1 MKKMPKVLFIDD
13 EPYVLE
19 GLRTMINW
27 AEYGFTVCAQATN
40 GHDGL
45 EALLNHRPELVITDI
60 RIPGMN
66 GLEVVKQARKAGC
79 LSTSFIILSGYSDF
93 SYIQDAMRHGV
104 SAYLLKP
111 LDEEEIQEALTDVCT
126 RLKRQKS
133 ETPPGAPLFG
143 ADLNEEFRR
152 SQPLLLNY
160 NYSHDYF
167 HDYIDG
173 LLEEMK
179 NNRPDGIEERINRL
193 FQSFTRDHYALE
205 IVQACIKNL
214 ELEVIKLILEYGV
227 EMGEVSRRFAAFH
240 QRVACTTGKKLSS
253 ELIAFCRDLAE
264 YMASIEQNN
273 ADGLIDEIKAF
284 TKENYDQNLNLQKLA
299 EQFYINPVY
308 LGQLF
313 KKSTGVRFCDYLHGI
328 RIDKAKKMLRRT
340 NMKVA
345 EIARAIG
352 YRDPDYFVRK
362 FKSITS
368 SSPSAFKNK
377 PFGQKDEQ

>member
-1 MKKMPKVLFIDD
+1 MPKVLFIDD

-27 AEYGFTVCAQATN
+27 VEYGFKVCGQATN

-45 EALLNHRPELVITDI
+45 EALFNYRPELVITDI

-79 LSTSFIILSGYSDF
+79 LSMSFIILSGYDDF
-93 SYIQDAMRHGV
+93 SYIQDAMRYGV

-111 LDEEEIQEALTDVCT
+111 LDEQEIQEALTDVCA
-126 RLKRQKS
+126 RIKRQKC
-133 ETPPGAPLFG
+133 ETPPGALLFG
-143 ADLNEEFRR
+143 ADLNEEVRC
-152 SQPLLLNY
+152 SKHHLLNY
-160 NYSHDYF
+160 DYCHDYF

-173 LLEEMK
+173 LLEEIK
-179 NNRPDGIEERINRL
+179 NNRPDGIEERINLL
-193 FQSFTRDHYALE
+193 FQKFTRDHYAFE

-214 ELEVIKLILEYGV
+214 ELEVIKLILKFDV

-240 QRVACTTGKKLSS
+240 QRVACTTGEGLRA
-253 ELIAFCRDLAE
+253 ELTAFCRDLAK

-313 KKSTGVRFCDYLHGI
+313 KKHTGVRFCDYLHGI
-328 RIDKAKKMLRRT
+328 RIDEAKKMLRRT

-362 FKSITS
+362 FKSITR

-377 PFGQKDEQ
+377 PLGWKDGQ

>member
-1 MKKMPKVLFIDD
+1 MPKVLFIDD

-27 AEYGFTVCAQATN
+27 VEYGFKVCGQATN

-45 EALLNHRPELVITDI
+45 EALFNYRPELVITDI

-79 LSTSFIILSGYSDF
+79 LNMSFIILSGYDDF
-93 SYIQDAMRHGV
+93 SYIQDAMRYGV

-111 LDEEEIQEALTDVCT
+111 LDEQEIQEALTDVCA
-126 RLKRQKS
+126 RIKRQKC
-133 ETPPGAPLFG
+133 ETPPGALLFG
-143 ADLNEEFRR
+143 ADLNEEVRC
-152 SQPLLLNY
+152 SKHHLLNY
-160 NYSHDYF
+160 DYCHDYF

-173 LLEEMK
+173 LLEEIK
-179 NNRPDGIEERINRL
+179 NNRPDGIEERINLL
-193 FQSFTRDHYALE
+193 FQRFTRDHYAFE

-214 ELEVIKLILEYGV
+214 ELEVIKLILKFDV

-240 QRVACTTGKKLSS
+240 QRVACTTGEGLRS
-253 ELIAFCRDLAE
+253 ELTAFCRDLAK

-273 ADGLIDEIKAF
+273 VDGLIDEIKAF

-313 KKSTGVRFCDYLHGI
+313 KKHTGVRFCDYLHGI
-328 RIDKAKKMLRRT
+328 RIDEAKKMLRRT

-362 FKSITS
+362 FKSITR

-377 PFGQKDEQ
+377 PLGWKDGQ